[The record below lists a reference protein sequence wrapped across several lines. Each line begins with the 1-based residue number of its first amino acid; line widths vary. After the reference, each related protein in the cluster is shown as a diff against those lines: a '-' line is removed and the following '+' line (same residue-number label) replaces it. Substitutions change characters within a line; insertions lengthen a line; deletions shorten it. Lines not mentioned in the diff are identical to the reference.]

1 MEQDRIGNLS
11 HSLPLSPRR
20 RIAEEFTKV
29 YRRPSRTKIGAAFAL
44 MATLLIGAYGA
55 SGTLAS
61 STSAHRHPARAHLL
75 HPAPHPRNH
84 R

>member
-1 MEQDRIGNLS
+1 M
-11 HSLPLSPRR
+11 
-20 RIAEEFTKV
+20 